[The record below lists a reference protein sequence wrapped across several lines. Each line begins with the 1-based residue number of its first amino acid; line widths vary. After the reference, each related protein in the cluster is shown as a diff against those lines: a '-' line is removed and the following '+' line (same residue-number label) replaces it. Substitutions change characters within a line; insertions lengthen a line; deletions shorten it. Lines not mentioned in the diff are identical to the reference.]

1 MRGLNSENRQRAVR
15 QKIEESGCSVI
26 CLQETKCMHMD
37 QHFIRKFCP
46 RRFDNFFYVP
56 SAGVSAGMVV
66 VWNSSFF
73 IGSLIE
79 SKSYG
84 IIVEFKSK
92 HTSETWSLVS
102 VYGPCQGPARD
113 EFVQWLYNLDI
124 RFGQNWLLLGDFNF
138 MRSLENRN
146 LPGGDVN
153 DIFLFNEI
161 IGHLGLVEL
170 PIKGRQYTWSN
181 MQTSPLLE

>member
-1 MRGLNSENRQRAVR
+1 M
-15 QKIEESGCSVI
+15 
-26 CLQETKCMHMD
+26 
-37 QHFIRKFCP
+37 
-46 RRFDNFFYVP
+46 
-56 SAGVSAGMVV
+56 
-66 VWNSSFF
+66 
-73 IGSLIE
+73 
-79 SKSYG
+79 
-84 IIVEFKSK
+84 EFKSK

-181 MQTSPLLE
+181 MQTSPLLEQIDWFFTSVTWTSDHPNTMVFPLARTASDHVPCVVSIATSIPQSVGIHL